1 MKLKTVTRAAG
12 RMLNKNASKILLGF
26 GIAGA
31 FMAVGFAVEAT
42 PKAMILMRKTPLP
55 RPRANTAAAI
65 TRLTTSWHRKRA
77 GRP

>member
-31 FMAVGFAVEAT
+31 FMGVGFA
-42 PKAMILMRKTPLP
+42 
-55 RPRANTAAAI
+55 
-65 TRLTTSWHRKRA
+65 
-77 GRP
+77 